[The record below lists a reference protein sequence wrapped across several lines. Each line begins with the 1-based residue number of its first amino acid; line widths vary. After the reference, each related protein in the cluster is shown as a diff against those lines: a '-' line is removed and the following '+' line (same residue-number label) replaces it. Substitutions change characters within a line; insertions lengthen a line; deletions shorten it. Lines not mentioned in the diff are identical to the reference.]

1 MSSGVGARASCSDPN
16 PTIRAPSH
24 TMKKMY
30 TALTVAALSCF
41 TLTAIWINDI
51 APALVVLLA
60 ASGVAATAALAVSV
74 ARR

>member
-1 MSSGVGARASCSDPN
+1 
-16 PTIRAPSH
+16 
-24 TMKKMY
+24 MKKMH